1 MPDSLV
7 KSLKHP
13 LAVVVPLGVA
23 YALVRLMGVDSP
35 VVQGV
40 IGLVVVAL
48 EKFVRADER
57 VPVKDF
63 VNE

>member
-7 KSLKHP
+7 KSLKHT
-13 LAVVVPLGVA
+13 LAVVVALGVA
-23 YALVRLMGVDSP
+23 SALVRLMGVDSP